1 MIETIIVVIVIL
13 VVIAM
18 LTTNTKVKSAE
29 EIQADLEQA
38 YKNIESETEKE
49 IEEISKRAAAN
60 RELTQ
65 SWTRKVKQLPIEIM
79 QKGSKSFN

>member
-38 YKNIESETEKE
+38 YKNIESETEK
-49 IEEISKRAAAN
+49 KLKKFRT
-60 RELTQ
+60 L
-65 SWTRKVKQLPIEIM
+65 
-79 QKGSKSFN
+79 